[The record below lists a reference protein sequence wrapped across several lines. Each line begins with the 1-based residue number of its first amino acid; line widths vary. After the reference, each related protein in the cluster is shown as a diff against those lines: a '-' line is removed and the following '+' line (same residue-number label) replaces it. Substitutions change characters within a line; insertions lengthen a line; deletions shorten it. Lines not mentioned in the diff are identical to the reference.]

1 MTSAML
7 PKAAFWRSFD
17 MFAGLGPAA
26 TDALAHAMQ
35 RRVWGAGEVMF
46 QRGDQGDWMALIET
60 GRVKLTLLTAQ
71 GRELV
76 LRHASSG
83 DSLGE
88 MSLLDG
94 EVRSADATAMS
105 DVTAW
110 VLDRARFA
118 EVSGVHPAIILATA
132 RYFCLRL
139 RETTEQLEGIA
150 LYPLEARLARF
161 FLVTLR
167 QLNGDALPQTAVI
180 TLDFSQSEL
189 AAFLGASRPKVNRA
203 LQVLQEM
210 GALTRVDEH
219 WRVDVPKMQTLAAD

>member
-1 MTSAML
+1 MTGAML

-35 RRVWGAGEVMF
+35 RRVWDAGEVMF

-76 LRHASSG
+76 LRHASAG

-132 RYFCLRL
+132 RYFCQRL

-161 FLVTLR
+161 FLLTLR

-210 GALTRVDEH
+210 GALTRVDGH